1 MNGTYT
7 HGRPRATRGFTLI
20 EVLVALVLLAFG
32 LLSLARVMG
41 RSAQEEMEAQQ
52 RTVAITLAAE
62 MVDRITNNPKQAAQ
76 YVDDYVPGSTPE
88 DCTAL
93 DAADVVGRD
102 KCEFRNRLLGAD
114 VYDAERAIGA
124 PIAARGC
131 VVTTAPNLYVVAIAW
146 QGLLPT
152 EAPDSACGENAFG
165 SDNERTRR
173 VYSTTFQVATLGV

>member
-1 MNGTYT
+1 MNRIRT
-7 HGRPRATRGFTLI
+7 HSRLRTTRGFTLI

-62 MVDRITNNPKQAAQ
+62 MVDRITNNPKQAVQ

-88 DCTAL
+88 DCTAI

-114 VYDAERAIGA
+114 VYDAARAIGA

-131 VVTTAPNLYVVAIAW
+131 VVSTAPNLYVVAIAW

-152 EAPDSACGENAFG
+152 DAPDSACGENAFG
-165 SDNERTRR
+165 PDNERTRR